1 MCVLNPNDELGSMR
15 CKAYVMPTTTYGMPA
30 TASRMPATASP
41 VLKRGGRQVLWR
53 RFKEEGRARRCWQE
67 LGRKPLKG

>member
-1 MCVLNPNDELGSMR
+1 
-15 CKAYVMPTTTYGMPA
+15 
-30 TASRMPATASP
+30 MPATASP